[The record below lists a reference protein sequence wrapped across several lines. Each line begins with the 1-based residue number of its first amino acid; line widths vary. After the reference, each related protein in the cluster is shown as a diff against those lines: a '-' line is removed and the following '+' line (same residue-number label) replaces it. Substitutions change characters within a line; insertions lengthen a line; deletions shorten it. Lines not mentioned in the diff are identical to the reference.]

1 MRQYDSHNLVVHPG
15 NLASWADH
23 VLDKSITSPPERVL
37 YPVVV
42 EVTPELAGWD
52 YISFQLRRLQANHS
66 WAFTTGDREMAIV
79 VLSGR
84 LGVIL
89 SEAKDLSASHHWDH
103 IGERDSVFSGLPY
116 ALYLPRHTSF
126 SVNAEID
133 CEFAVA
139 QAPTDQDH
147 QPRLVTPRDIE
158 IEIRGGDHATRQ
170 INNIIPPGFPCH
182 RLVVVEVYTPGGNWS
197 SYPPHKHDIHKVDQ
211 AGKILEADL
220 EEVYFYKL
228 DRPEGFAF
236 QRIYTAPESPLHRAG
251 FPIDAVLLALDND
264 VVLVPEGYHPVSS
277 PPGYTTY
284 YLNVL
289 AGSAQSL
296 ANSEDP
302 RYTWVKESYRSR
314 DPRVPIYDVMHR

>member
-1 MRQYDSHNLVVHPG
+1 MRKYDQSNLIVHPG
-15 NLASWADH
+15 N
-23 VLDKSITSPPERVL
+23 SPDSDI
-37 YPVVV
+37 VV

-52 YISFQLRRLQANHS
+52 DIQFQLHRLDAQRS
-66 WAFTTGDREMAIV
+66 WTFTTGNHEMAIV
-79 VLSGR
+79 LLSGR
-84 LGVIL
+84 IRVESDRGRW
-89 SEAKDLSASHHWDH
+89 SH
-103 IGERDSVFSGLPY
+103 IGERDSVFHGLPF
-116 ALYLPRHTSF
+116 ALYLPRHTSLT
-126 SVNAEID
+126 VNAETA
-133 CEFAVA
+133 CEYAVA
-139 QAPTDQDH
+139 LAPTDQDH
-147 QPRLVTPRDIE
+147 QPRLVTPGDIE
-158 IEIRGGDHATRQ
+158 IEIRGGDQATRQ

-197 SYPPHKHDIHKVDQ
+197 SYPPHKHDIHKTDQ
-211 AGKILEADL
+211 KGNVLEADL

-236 QRIYTAPESPLHRAG
+236 QRIYTDSESPLHRAG
-251 FPIDAVLLALDND
+251 FPIDAVLLARNND

-302 RYTWVKESYRSR
+302 SYSWVKESYRSR
-314 DPRVPIYDVMHR
+314 DPRIPIY

>member
-1 MRQYDSHNLVVHPG
+1 MRKYDVSNLIVHPG
-15 NLASWADH
+15 NSTD
-23 VLDKSITSPPERVL
+23 SNII
-37 YPVVV
+37 V

-52 YISFQLRRLQANHS
+52 YVHFQLRRLDAQHS
-66 WAFTTGDREMAIV
+66 WTFATGDHEMVIV
-79 VLSGR
+79 LLSGR
-84 LGVIL
+84 IDVESNQGQW
-89 SEAKDLSASHHWDH
+89 SH
-103 IGERDSVFSGLPY
+103 IGERDSVFHGLPY
-116 ALYLPRHTSF
+116 ALYLPRRTSLIVTP
-126 SVNAEID
+126 SINRAPIHPADAINRVPTTP

-139 QAPTDQDH
+139 MAPTDQDH
-147 QPRLVTPRDIE
+147 QPRLISPEDIE

-197 SYPPHKHDIHKVDQ
+197 SYPPHKHDVHKTNPEGRVM
-211 AGKILEADL
+211 EADL
-220 EEVYFYKL
+220 EEIYFYKL

-236 QRIYTAPESPLHRAG
+236 QRIYTTAESPLQRAG
-251 FPIDAVLLALDND
+251 FPIDAVLLAGNND

-302 RYTWVKESYRSR
+302 RYTWVKESYQSR
-314 DPRVPIYDVMHR
+314 DPRVPIYEIKTGVRYG